1 MRNPQ
6 EYVTNL
12 REQRGLP
19 VREAH
24 EKSAGASDYG
34 RGGDA
39 YGDGASLAARQERVR
54 QMRIARGFPV
64 EHR

>member
-24 EKSAGASDYG
+24 EKPAGASDYG
-34 RGGDA
+34 RDGDA
-39 YGDGASLAARQERVR
+39 YGDASSLAARQERVR
-54 QMRIARGFPV
+54 QMRIQRGYPV
-64 EHR
+64 DRR